1 MGAAFQHENFVYHLI
16 SIEILKKMFQQSF
29 SAHQNTPEF
38 TVYPVLARRELAG
51 WINYLYMY
59 NCFQNYLDGPCTL
72 PLKARDGEGVGN
84 I

>member
-1 MGAAFQHENFVYHLI
+1 MGAAFQLENFVFHLI
-16 SIEILKKMFQQSF
+16 SIEIFQINF
-29 SAHQNTPEF
+29 STKSLGSS
-38 TVYPVLARRELAG
+38 VYSSIYSISSTSEKRAG
-51 WINYLYMY
+51 WLDKLSLY

>member
-16 SIEILKKMFQQSF
+16 SIEIFQMNFPTKLLGSSKYF
-29 SAHQNTPEF
+29 SICSISSTSEK
-38 TVYPVLARRELAG
+38 RAG
-51 WINYLYMY
+51 WLDKLSLY